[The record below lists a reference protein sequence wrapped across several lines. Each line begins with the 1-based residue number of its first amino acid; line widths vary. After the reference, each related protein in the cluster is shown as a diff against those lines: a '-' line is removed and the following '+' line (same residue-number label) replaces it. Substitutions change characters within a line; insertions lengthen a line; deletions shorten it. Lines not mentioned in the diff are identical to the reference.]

1 QVDNLDMR
9 IEFHPD
15 KLPRW
20 VWWAHWDGG
29 DGRVLER
36 EAVSL
41 DSQHSVHRYLRSL
54 EKTVVG
60 FYWRWDDGDQ
70 DD

>member
-1 QVDNLDMR
+1 MR

-15 KLPRW
+15 RLPRR

-29 DGRVLER
+29 DGTVLER

-60 FYWRWDDGDQ
+60 FYWEWDTDSLI
-70 DD
+70 